1 MNKDYQQE
9 EGFWGGKG
17 FYIAMLVCVSVVAL
31 SAWAIWRNVAPEEE
45 EAADT
50 VIQTLPPEYDHQWR
64 TEPVYEPERQEDEL
78 EEVGELT
85 PEEPATQVLGP
96 AEPEVTP
103 QPTPVPALNERV
115 YLWPVQ
121 GTVQMPY
128 SMAALSY
135 DETMGD
141 WRTHDGIDICTDA
154 GTQVKCCS
162 DGVVEQV
169 FSDPLYGTTVAVSH
183 GQGLMSYYANLQET
197 VSVQVGQHLH
207 HGDNIGLVGDTAL
220 CESSLP
226 SHLHFAMSLE
236 GNSVDPKDYMPVL

>member
-1 MNKDYQQE
+1 MNKEYQQE

-31 SAWAIWRNVAPEEE
+31 SAWAVWKNVAAEEE
-45 EAADT
+45 PELESA
-50 VIQTLPPEYDHQWR
+50 VIQTLPPDFDREWR
-64 TEPVYEPERQEDEL
+64 TEPVYEPEAQPEAGEEVAEL
-78 EEVGELT
+78 E
-85 PEEPATQVLGP
+85 PEEPVTQVLGP
-96 AEPEVTP
+96 AEPE
-103 QPTPVPALNERV
+103 PTPTPAPALNERV

-128 SMAALSY
+128 SMEALSY

-141 WRTHDGIDICTDA
+141 WRTHDGIDISADA

-162 DGVVEQV
+162 EGTVEQV
-169 FSDPLYGTTVAVSH
+169 FSDPLYGTTVAVNH

-197 VSVQVGQHLH
+197 VSVQVGDHLH
-207 HGDNIGLVGDTAL
+207 HGDNIGLIGDTAL

-226 SHLHFAMSLE
+226 EHLHFAMSLE
-236 GNSVDPKDYMPVL
+236 GKSVDPKDYMPVL